1 MDCGISEGYHCEGA
15 LVGAGGLESVPPV
28 SDNVDWNGYMLTVFS
43 TESWKPSKSILED
56 LCASFPW
63 AVSLSL
69 ASRDCNSSYQ
79 VLGSVLRTLASV
91 FYDTRFSAAALS
103 PAH

>member
-43 TESWKPSKSILED
+43 TGELEAFQEHLRGP
-56 LCASFPW
+56 LCF
-63 AVSLSL
+63 LSL
-69 ASRDCNSSYQ
+69 GCVSFTGLPR
-79 VLGSVLRTLASV
+79 L
-91 FYDTRFSAAALS
+91 
-103 PAH
+103 